1 MNIENK
7 SIKNELIYFKEE
19 VLKDVRFELS
29 KITSKIDNQKD
40 SFSEKI
46 ISFESKL
53 TSMMEK
59 IISLSNKI
67 LEDKSIKEKITKLFD
82 FHQNTKEILILH
94 DSKIKTLSKNL
105 VDSINRI
112 DLFLNNNILYHDV
125 IGTTP
130 NCKFK
135 NFHNFIDYVIKNI
148 TQLNKFKESIISL
161 DIKNYKIK
169 IDNHIESLRS
179 QFINS
184 SDDNKKYTKSLMEKE
199 EKNREL
205 IEQKIDEI
213 KMENTN
219 NIDNL
224 KSQLGVIE
232 KELEKINI
240 IKNEI
245 HERID
250 KELLNIDKK
259 NNQFSSNLEEYRKKY
274 MEQNN
279 ILKKSI
285 KEIYNQIE
293 RLVFKSI
300 NSNKNTFYYI
310 PKGKKEEIND
320 IKYDAIETEQ
330 QKITSRKNEDI
341 KKGNNSFREI
351 FEDRKEVKKEELK
364 EELKDELKEEIKEEK
379 REEKKYYI
387 NRKNK
392 IISRE
397 SLLKPYI
404 EGKINYEQAFNIK
417 KLKKNKIL
425 DNKRIKELKQLPLDS
440 NINNNIHMNYS
451 DIVNNIFNNPEIKNI
466 YNTKFKEV
474 QTFIDKIIIG
484 SVLNTNIKTKKTK
497 IKNNVSSDFL
507 NQKLKLNRNLKFD
520 EISNLTNKEHLS
532 SYKNEIKNDK
542 QYDSNKDDIN
552 NKKNDTLLIPK
563 KRKNSDVDKYI
574 NQKIEK
580 SILKEKDNFYSILL
594 NNDSSDN
601 TLCIDNS
608 INIQKMPYI
617 KNVRTQNDI
626 KKTTSFDIEKNNT
639 SNNNYYFDI
648 MKDNEKQTILPE
660 HNNSQI
666 EKDRNIISIINFK
679 NKTQPHTKKSKSK
692 LDLSMPNLFENSQNY
707 GAQKQQKNIIL
718 KSDKKSINN
727 KFKVISLSNK
737 IQNNSSAYFDSE
749 HNIYHTQ
756 KDLEYIAKKQIEIR
770 LKKSDNK

>member
-40 SFSEKI
+40 SFSDKI

-59 IISLSNKI
+59 IISLSNNI
-67 LEDKSIKEKITKLFD
+67 LEDKSIKEKITKFFD
-82 FHQNTKEILILH
+82 FQQNTKENLILH

-112 DLFLNNNILYHDV
+112 DLFLNNNILYPDV

-161 DIKNYKIK
+161 DIKNYRIK
-169 IDNHIESLRS
+169 IDNHLESLKA
-179 QFINS
+179 QLINN
-184 SDDNKKYTKSLMEKE
+184 SDDNKKYTNELMEKE

-213 KMENTN
+213 KIGNKN
-219 NIDNL
+219 NIDIL
-224 KSQLGVIE
+224 KNKLGVIE

-245 HERID
+245 YERID
-250 KELLNIDKK
+250 KELLNINKK
-259 NNQFSSNLEEYRKKY
+259 NDQFSSNLEEYRMKY

-293 RLVFKSI
+293 RLVFKNI
-300 NSNKNTFYYI
+300 NSNNNSFYYI

-341 KKGNNSFREI
+341 KKGNTSFREI
-351 FEDRKEVKKEELK
+351 FEDRRGLKKEDLK
-364 EELKDELKEEIKEEK
+364 EEIKEEIKEEK
-379 REEKKYYI
+379 REEKNYYF

-417 KLKKNKIL
+417 KLKKSKIL
-425 DNKRIKELKQLPLDS
+425 EHKRIKELKQLPLES

-532 SYKNEIKNDK
+532 SYNNEINNDK
-542 QYDSNKDDIN
+542 LCDSNKDDIN
-552 NKKNDTLLIPK
+552 NKKNNTFLIPK

-580 SILKEKDNFYSILL
+580 SILKEKNNFYSILL

-608 INIQKMPYI
+608 INITKIPYI
-617 KNVRTQNDI
+617 KNIRTQNDI
-626 KKTTSFDIEKNNT
+626 KKTASFDIEKNNT

-648 MKDNEKQTILPE
+648 MKDNQKQTILPE

-679 NKTQPHTKKSKSK
+679 NKTQPQNFYHKKSKSN
-692 LDLSMPNLFENSQNY
+692 LDLTMPNLFENYLNY

-718 KSDKKSINN
+718 KNDKKSIKN
-727 KFKVISLSNK
+727 KFKVISLTNK
-737 IQNNSSAYFDSE
+737 IKNNSSAFIDSE
-749 HNIYHTQ
+749 HNIEHTQ
-756 KDLEYIAKKQIEIR
+756 KDLEYITKKQIEIR
-770 LKKSDNK
+770 LKKPDNK